1 MQDLPY
7 YSFKHRDYTIEGY
20 SRGAVQTYWRIPE
33 FHLGFDLGAQPWSF
47 MGTPNWIISHSHM
60 DHLAAL
66 PQYVTRRRMMKMTP
80 PTIYLPSEAKAPAEQ
95 LLFQW
100 QRLDRGR
107 LPCTLV
113 PIDPNKE
120 IAISRNVL
128 VKTFPA
134 KHSIDNAMAFIVYQV
149 KTKLKPEYLDLS
161 GEQIRD
167 LRLSGAEITYEVR
180 TPIIAFTGDS
190 RPDVL
195 TSHPDFLSAQVLIA
209 EMTFISLEHPLST
222 IHKYGHSDLA
232 DFVALKDQFKNEVV
246 IASHFST
253 RYSEKQIER
262 QVDKYLPGRLDG
274 RLKLFI

>member
-7 YSFKHRDYTIEGY
+7 YSLKHRDYTIEGY

-33 FHLGFDLGAQPWSF
+33 FNLGFDLGAQPWSF
-47 MGTPNWIISHSHM
+47 MGTPNWFVSHSHM

-66 PQYVTRRRMMKMTP
+66 PQYVTRRRMMKMSP
-80 PTIYLPSEAKAPAEQ
+80 PTIYLPKEAKVPVEQ

-100 QRLDRGR
+100 QRLDRGH

-113 PIDPNKE
+113 PIEPDME
-120 IAISRNVL
+120 IAVSRNIL
-128 VKTFPA
+128 VKTFLA
-134 KHSIDNAMAFIVYQV
+134 KHTIDAMSFVVYQV
-149 KTKLKPEYLDLS
+149 KTKLKPEYLDLP

-167 LRLSGAEITYEVR
+167 LRQSGVEITYEVR
-180 TPIIAFTGDS
+180 TPMVAYSGDT
-190 RPDVL
+190 RLDIL
-195 TSHPDFLSAQVLIA
+195 QQYPDFLSAQVLIA
-209 EMTFISLEHPLST
+209 EMTFISLEHPLAT

-232 DFVALKDQFKNEVV
+232 DFVSMKDDFKNEAI

-253 RYSEKQIER
+253 RYTEKQIGN
-262 QVDKYLPGRLDG
+262 QVDKYLPGRLGG

>member
-7 YSFKHRDYTIEGY
+7 YSLKHRDYTIEGY

-33 FHLGFDLGAQPWSF
+33 FNLGFDLGAQPWSF
-47 MGTPNWIISHSHM
+47 MGTPNWFISHSHM

-80 PTIYLPSEAKAPAEQ
+80 PTVYLPAEAKVPAEQ
-95 LLFQW
+95 MLFQW

-113 PIDPNKE
+113 PIESNME
-120 IAISRNVL
+120 IEVSRNIL
-128 VKTFPA
+128 VKTFLA
-134 KHSIDNAMAFIVYQV
+134 KHTIDALSFIVYHV
-149 KTKLKPEYLDLS
+149 KTKLKPEFLDLP

-180 TPIIAFTGDS
+180 TPLVAYTGDT
-190 RPDVL
+190 RLDVL
-195 TSHPDFLSAQVLIA
+195 RQYPDFLSAQVLIA
-209 EMTFISLEHPLST
+209 EMTFISLEHPLAT

-232 DFVALKDQFKNEVV
+232 DFVSMKDEFKNEAI
-246 IASHFST
+246 IAAHFST
-253 RYSEKQIER
+253 RYSEKQIVR
-262 QVDKYLPGRLDG
+262 QVDKYLPGRLNG
-274 RLKLFI
+274 RLFI

>member
-7 YSFKHRDYTIEGY
+7 YSLKHRDYTIEGY

-33 FHLGFDLGAQPWSF
+33 LHLGFDLGAQPWAF
-47 MGTPNWIISHSHM
+47 MGTPNWIVSHPHM

-66 PQYVTRRRMMKMTP
+66 SQYITRRRMMKMSP
-80 PTIYLPSEAKAPAEQ
+80 PTIYLPSEAIVPAKQ

-100 QRLDRGR
+100 QRLDRGA
-107 LPCTLV
+107 LPCELV
-113 PIDPNKE
+113 PIDPGME

-128 VKTFPA
+128 VKTFAA
-134 KHSIDNAMAFIVYQV
+134 KHSIDALSFIVYQV

-180 TPIIAFTGDS
+180 TPLVAYTGDT
-190 RPDVL
+190 RLDVL
-195 TSHPDFLSAQVLIA
+195 LSHPDFLSAQVLIA
-209 EMTFISLEHPLST
+209 EMTFISLEHSLNE
-222 IHKYGHSDLA
+222 IHKFGHSDLA
-232 DFVALKDQFKNEVV
+232 DFVELKDQFKNEVV
-246 IASHFST
+246 IASHFSM
-253 RYSEKQIER
+253 RYSDKQIER

-274 RLKLFI
+274 RLKLFM

>member
-1 MQDLPY
+1 
-7 YSFKHRDYTIEGY
+7 
-20 SRGAVQTYWRIPE
+20 
-33 FHLGFDLGAQPWSF
+33 
-47 MGTPNWIISHSHM
+47 M

-113 PIDPNKE
+113 PIDPDME

-128 VKTFPA
+128 VKTFAA
-134 KHSIDNAMAFIVYQV
+134 KHSIDAMAFIVYQV

-167 LRLSGAEITYEVR
+167 LRLSGTEITYEVR
-180 TPIIAFTGDS
+180 TPIVAFTGDT
-190 RPDVL
+190 RLDVL
-195 TSHPDFLSAQVLIA
+195 SSHPDFLSAQVLIA
-209 EMTFISLEHPLST
+209 EMTFISLEHSLT
-222 IHKYGHSDLA
+222 AIHKFGHSDLA

-262 QVDKYLPGRLDG
+262 QVDKYLPGRLGG
-274 RLKLFI
+274 RLKLFM